1 MMRRLLSSLIPHPSS
16 LFFAIALVASSAQ
29 ALDVPPPP
37 NTYVTDK
44 AAVLSETDAHAL
56 NEKLASF
63 EQRSGAQFI
72 IYTFPTLD
80 AEALEDFTIRCAEL
94 CGLWHGHMFQTGQV
108 VSAPQFASWIALQR
122 HAEAANLKYLP
133 PYARDYFPDPTR
145 RAG

>member
-44 AAVLSETDAHAL
+44 ASVLSESDAHAL
-56 NEKLASF
+56 NEKLAAF

-72 IYTFPTLD
+72 IYTFPALVD
-80 AEALEDFTIRCAEL
+80 EALEDFTICCAEKWKAGNKNDDNGMIL
-94 CGLWHGHMFQTGQV
+94 V
-108 VSAPQFASWIALQR
+108 VIV
-122 HAEAANLKYLP
+122 
-133 PYARDYFPDPTR
+133 
-145 RAG
+145 